1 MSLQL
6 NINMSQIKRLGA
18 RIQALGN
25 IDRSELLE
33 GLAAEVESQTRRRLS
48 DEKTAPDGTPW
59 AAWTDDYAATRH
71 GGHSLLES
79 SGALIDSIE
88 SVASDDSVEIGS
100 NLIYA
105 AIHNLGGTEDMAPAP
120 AGITARQYLGFS
132 DDNLADLQFV
142 VDDFIDAAI
151 QEHLNGFG
159 KAGAL

>member
-6 NINMSQIKRLGA
+6 NINMSQIDRLGA
-18 RIQALGN
+18 RIRALGD

-79 SGALIDSIE
+79 SGDLIDSIE
-88 SVASDDSVEIGS
+88 SVPSDDSVEIGS

-105 AIHNLGGTEDMAPAP
+105 AIQNLGGTEDMAPAP

-132 DDNLADLQFV
+132 DDNLTDLQFG

-151 QEHLNGFG
+151 QEHL

>member
-48 DEKTAPDGTPW
+48 EEKTAPDGTPW
-59 AAWTDDYAATRH
+59 SAWTDDYAATRH

-88 SVASDDSVEIGS
+88 SVVSDDSVEIGS

-120 AGITARQYLGFS
+120 AGIPQREYLGFS
-132 DDNLADLQFV
+132 DNNLADLQYV

-151 QEHLNGFG
+151 QEHL

>member
-6 NINMSQIKRLGA
+6 NINMSQIERLGA

-25 IDRSELLE
+25 IDHGELLE
-33 GLAAEVESQTRRRLS
+33 GIAAEVETQTRRRIS
-48 DEKTAPDGTPW
+48 EEKTAPDGT
-59 AAWTDDYAATRH
+59 AWPEWSEDYAATRN
-71 GGHSLLES
+71 GGQSLLES

-105 AIHNLGGTEDMAPAP
+105 AIHNLGGTEDMAPGP
-120 AGITARQYLGFS
+120 AGIPARQYLGFS
-132 DDNLADLQFV
+132 DDNLSDLQNV
-142 VDDFIDAAI
+142 VDDFVDAAI
-151 QEHLNGFG
+151 DEHL

>member
-6 NINMSQIKRLGA
+6 NINMSQIDRLGA

-132 DDNLADLQFV
+132 DDNLTDLQFV

-151 QEHLNGFG
+151 QEHL

>member
-1 MSLQL
+1 MSLQMH
-6 NINMSQIKRLGA
+6 IDMEHVKRLGL
-18 RIQALGN
+18 RIQALAHVDFG
-25 IDRSELLE
+25 DLLE

-59 AAWTDDYAATRH
+59 AAWTDDYAATRN
-71 GGHSLLES
+71 GGQSLLES

-88 SVASDDSVEIGS
+88 SVVSDDSVETGS

-105 AIHNLGGTEDMAPAP
+105 AIQNLGGTEDMPAGP
-120 AGITARQYLGFS
+120 AGIPARHYLGFS
-132 DDNLADLQFV
+132 GDNLIDINNV

-151 QEHLNGFG
+151 KDHL